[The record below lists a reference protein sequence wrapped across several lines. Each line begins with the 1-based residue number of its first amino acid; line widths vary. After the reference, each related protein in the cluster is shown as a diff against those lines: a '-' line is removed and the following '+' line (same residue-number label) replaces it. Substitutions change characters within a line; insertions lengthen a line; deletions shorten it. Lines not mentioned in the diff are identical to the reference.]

1 MTLQGFHAVM
11 ARLKRQADLIE
22 VIYVD
27 ESRRDPR
34 MRELL
39 DLAKRQGV
47 KLLPVDGQ
55 RIERLAPGR
64 RHQGL
69 VAICAETMPRLG
81 VEDLFIEGAYSCSM
95 A

>member
-34 MRELL
+34 MRE
-39 DLAKRQGV
+39 
-47 KLLPVDGQ
+47 
-55 RIERLAPGR
+55 
-64 RHQGL
+64 
-69 VAICAETMPRLG
+69 
-81 VEDLFIEGAYSCSM
+81 
-95 A
+95 